1 MAVSNIKTALIQ
13 WYNGASDHGHN
24 GF

>member
-1 MAVSNIKTALIQ
+1 MAVSTIKNALIQ